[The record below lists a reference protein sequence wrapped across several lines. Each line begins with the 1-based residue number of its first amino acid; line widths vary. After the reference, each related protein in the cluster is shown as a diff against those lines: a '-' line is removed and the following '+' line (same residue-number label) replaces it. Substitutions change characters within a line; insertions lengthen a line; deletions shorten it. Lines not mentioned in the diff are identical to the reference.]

1 MTNITTILGDKV
13 KSVEDDEQKEK
24 QDSGQFAE
32 SMRLAFFGEIGS
44 RMIDE
49 YHNPV
54 EVDREISEETESAE
68 HPKSLS
74 SEIGIDLP
82 TGERTTLDGS
92 LAPEE
97 ISEGQQLELPK
108 ESVDEQLQESPG
120 ELAEEQPRDLLQD
133 APSNIQ
139 EVTSS
144 EIPDEQPKDELEE
157 LPQELPSELPE
168 VLPQE
173 SPSELPEEYSSELLK
188 ESPEELPQE
197 QSQELPSES
206 REELPQE
213 QSQELP
219 SESREELPQEQQQEL
234 PQELPSETPEE
245 SPSELPSE
253 VPSEVPSELPKE
265 SLEELPQELPKELPS
280 ESPSELPDELPSESP
295 SELPEELPQESPQ
308 ELPSE
313 SPSESPEELPQEL
326 PSELPSD
333 LPEELPQELPS
344 ELPEEL
350 PQELPEELP
359 QELPS
364 ELPQELPSELPE
376 ELPSELPEGIPE
388 ELPSDLPNELPQE
401 SSSEVP
407 DKLPQEVPQESPK
420 DTKRTEEKELNNPFD
435 KSELPVVDLKVGDKI
450 FDRTITKVP
459 NLNITYRKILSM
471 SEDERFKRAQDGMEE
486 SYGASDGQVWLGAS
500 DDVVKS
506 FNHGE
511 MLDIALV
518 SKYFVNYV
526 NADRKAHKIKPL
538 VYEPKFQSS
547 ADERAQ
553 EMADYGH
560 IRYEGR
566 AHTRPDGT
574 KWVTVL
580 KDKVKNYPYG
590 LGENLQAYSV
600 LSNPYQIT
608 SEQYVAK
615 TLFERWKNS
624 PSHYENMMD
633 SRLTRTAVSVKMT
646 TRIGARSENETNWII
661 GEQILADGELND

>member
-1 MTNITTILGDKV
+1 MANITTILGDKV

-24 QDSGQFAE
+24 QDSEQFAE
-32 SMRLAFFGEIGS
+32 SMRRAFLGEIGS

-54 EVDREISEETESAE
+54 EADREISEGTESEE
-68 HPKSLS
+68 HLESLS
-74 SEIGIDLP
+74 SEMGIDLP
-82 TGERTTLDGS
+82 TGERTILDDMV
-92 LAPEE
+92 EE
-97 ISEGQQLELPK
+97 QPQ
-108 ESVDEQLQESPG
+108 ESHEETADEQLQESPK
-120 ELAEEQPRDLLQD
+120 ETMSESPEEQPKENV
-133 APSNIQ
+133 PSEAR
-139 EVTSS
+139 EVVSGELPE
-144 EIPDEQPKDELEE
+144 EI
-157 LPQELPSELPE
+157 PQELPSELPK
-168 VLPQE
+168 E
-173 SPSELPEEYSSELLK
+173 SPS
-188 ESPEELPQE
+188 
-197 QSQELPSES
+197 
-206 REELPQE
+206 
-213 QSQELP
+213 
-219 SESREELPQEQQQEL
+219 
-234 PQELPSETPEE
+234 
-245 SPSELPSE
+245 
-253 VPSEVPSELPKE
+253 
-265 SLEELPQELPKELPS
+265 
-280 ESPSELPDELPSESP
+280 D
-295 SELPEELPQESPQ
+295 
-308 ELPSE
+308 
-313 SPSESPEELPQEL
+313 
-326 PSELPSD
+326 
-333 LPEELPQELPS
+333 
-344 ELPEEL
+344 LPEEL

-359 QELPS
+359 QELPNDLPS
-364 ELPQELPSELPE
+364 ESPSELPSELPE
-376 ELPSELPEGIPE
+376 ELPSETAQELSEESQKELPQEPPSELPKELPSELPEELSKELPQETPE
-388 ELPSDLPNELPQE
+388 ELPQELPQE
-401 SSSEVP
+401 LPSELPQELPEERPQELPEELPQELPEELPEEFPHELPSEVP
-407 DKLPQEVPQESPK
+407 EELPHELPSEVPEELPHELPSEVPQEPPSELPQEAPQESPK
-420 DTKRTEEKELNNPFD
+420 ETKTVEEKGLNNPFD

-518 SKYFVNYV
+518 NKYFVNYV

-538 VYEPKFQSS
+538 VYEAKFQSS

-646 TRIGARSENETNWII
+646 TRAGARSENETNWII

>member
-1 MTNITTILGDKV
+1 VKKRTISVVVGALLTTSVVANITTILGDKV

-24 QDSGQFAE
+24 QDSEQFAE
-32 SMRLAFFGEIGS
+32 SMRRAFLGEIGS

-54 EVDREISEETESAE
+54 EADREISEGTESEE
-68 HPKSLS
+68 HLESLS
-74 SEIGIDLP
+74 SEMGIDLP
-82 TGERTTLDGS
+82 TGERTILDDMV
-92 LAPEE
+92 EE
-97 ISEGQQLELPK
+97 QPQ
-108 ESVDEQLQESPG
+108 ESHEETADEQLQESPK
-120 ELAEEQPRDLLQD
+120 ETMSESPEEQPKENV
-133 APSNIQ
+133 PSEAR
-139 EVTSS
+139 EVVSGELPE
-144 EIPDEQPKDELEE
+144 EI
-157 LPQELPSELPE
+157 PQELPSELPK
-168 VLPQE
+168 E
-173 SPSELPEEYSSELLK
+173 SPS
-188 ESPEELPQE
+188 
-197 QSQELPSES
+197 
-206 REELPQE
+206 
-213 QSQELP
+213 
-219 SESREELPQEQQQEL
+219 
-234 PQELPSETPEE
+234 
-245 SPSELPSE
+245 
-253 VPSEVPSELPKE
+253 
-265 SLEELPQELPKELPS
+265 
-280 ESPSELPDELPSESP
+280 D
-295 SELPEELPQESPQ
+295 
-308 ELPSE
+308 
-313 SPSESPEELPQEL
+313 
-326 PSELPSD
+326 
-333 LPEELPQELPS
+333 
-344 ELPEEL
+344 LPEEL

-359 QELPS
+359 QELPNDLPS
-364 ELPQELPSELPE
+364 ESPSELPSELPE
-376 ELPSELPEGIPE
+376 ELPSETAQELSEESQKELPQEPPSELPKELPSELPEELSKELPQETPE
-388 ELPSDLPNELPQE
+388 ELPQELPQE
-401 SSSEVP
+401 LPSELPQELPEERPQELPEELPQELPEELPEEFPHELPSEVP
-407 DKLPQEVPQESPK
+407 EELPHELPSEVPQEPPSELPQEAPQESPK
-420 DTKRTEEKELNNPFD
+420 ETKTVEEKGLNNPFD

-518 SKYFVNYV
+518 NKYFVNYV

-538 VYEPKFQSS
+538 VYEAKFQSS

-646 TRIGARSENETNWII
+646 TRAGARSENETNWII

>member
-24 QDSGQFAE
+24 QDSGHFAE
-32 SMRLAFFGEIGS
+32 SMRQAFLGGIGS

-54 EVDREISEETESAE
+54 EADREISEETESEE
-68 HPKSLS
+68 HPESLS

-82 TGERTTLDGS
+82 TGERTMLDDVVEEQPQE
-92 LAPEE
+92 LPEE
-97 ISEGQQLELPK
+97 TA
-108 ESVDEQLQESPG
+108 DEQLQESPKETMS
-120 ELAEEQPRDLLQD
+120 ELAEEQPKELPRDVSNEAQDVVPVELPDEAPQELLSEQ
-133 APSNIQ
+133 PSELESPKALPSELPEGLPEESPSDLPKELPQ
-139 EVTSS
+139 ELPEESPKELLKELPEELPEELPKELPS
-144 EIPDEQPKDELEE
+144 ELPSELPDKLPEESPKEIPKELPEELPRELPSELPSELPQELPEELPGELPGE
-157 LPQELPSELPE
+157 LPQELPSELP
-168 VLPQE
+168 Q
-173 SPSELPEEYSSELLK
+173 
-188 ESPEELPQE
+188 
-197 QSQELPSES
+197 
-206 REELPQE
+206 
-213 QSQELP
+213 
-219 SESREELPQEQQQEL
+219 
-234 PQELPSETPEE
+234 
-245 SPSELPSE
+245 
-253 VPSEVPSELPKE
+253 
-265 SLEELPQELPKELPS
+265 
-280 ESPSELPDELPSESP
+280 
-295 SELPEELPQESPQ
+295 
-308 ELPSE
+308 
-313 SPSESPEELPQEL
+313 ELPQEL
-326 PSELPSD
+326 PSELPD
-333 LPEELPQELPS
+333 ELPQELPDELPQELPQEVPQELPS
-344 ELPEEL
+344 ELPQELPEELPSEQPQELPDELPSELPEELPHELPSEL

-364 ELPQELPSELPE
+364 DTPSELPQELPQEA
-376 ELPSELPEGIPE
+376 PSER
-388 ELPSDLPNELPQE
+388 PS
-401 SSSEVP
+401 
-407 DKLPQEVPQESPK
+407 EVPQESPK
-420 DTKRTEEKELNNPFD
+420 ETKPVEEKELNNPFD
-435 KSELPVVDLKVGDKI
+435 KSDLPVVDLKVGDKI

-506 FNHGE
+506 FNQGE

-518 SKYFVNYV
+518 NKYFVNYV

-646 TRIGARSENETNWII
+646 TRAGARSENETNWII

>member
-1 MTNITTILGDKV
+1 MANITTILGDKV

-24 QDSGQFAE
+24 QDSEQFAE
-32 SMRLAFFGEIGS
+32 SIRQAFLGEIGS

-49 YHNPV
+49 YHNPP
-54 EVDREISEETESAE
+54 ETSFSEGASGTEHQE
-68 HPKSLS
+68 SLS
-74 SEIGIDLP
+74 SEMGIDLP
-82 TGERTTLDGS
+82 TGERTMLDDKVEEQPQE
-92 LAPEE
+92 LPEE
-97 ISEGQQLELPK
+97 AN
-108 ESVDEQLQESPG
+108 DEQLQESPK
-120 ELAEEQPRDLLQD
+120 ETM
-133 APSNIQ
+133 S
-139 EVTSS
+139 
-144 EIPDEQPKDELEE
+144 
-157 LPQELPSELPE
+157 
-168 VLPQE
+168 
-173 SPSELPEEYSSELLK
+173 
-188 ESPEELPQE
+188 ESPEEQPKEDAPNEAQEVVSGESPEEIPQE
-197 QSQELPSES
+197 FPS
-206 REELPQE
+206 
-213 QSQELP
+213 
-219 SESREELPQEQQQEL
+219 
-234 PQELPSETPEE
+234 
-245 SPSELPSE
+245 
-253 VPSEVPSELPKE
+253 
-265 SLEELPQELPKELPS
+265 ELPKELPS
-280 ESPSELPDELPSESP
+280 ELPK
-295 SELPEELPQESPQ
+295 ELPQELAS
-308 ELPSE
+308 ELPN
-313 SPSESPEELPQEL
+313 ELPNEL
-326 PSELPSD
+326 PSELPSETAQE
-333 LPEELPQELPS
+333 LSEESQKELSQEPPSELPKELPS

-350 PQELPEELP
+350 SKELPQETHEELPQELPDELPQELPHEAPKEVPQELPSELPHEAPKEVPEELPSELPQELPQELPDELPQELPSESP

-364 ELPQELPSELPE
+364 ELPQEPPQELPQELPSDPPSELPQ
-376 ELPSELPEGIPE
+376 
-388 ELPSDLPNELPQE
+388 ELPQE
-401 SSSEVP
+401 APSERPSEVP
-407 DKLPQEVPQESPK
+407 REVPKE
-420 DTKRTEEKELNNPFD
+420 TKPIEEKGLNNPFD

-450 FDRTITKVP
+450 FDRTITRVP

-518 SKYFVNYV
+518 NKYFVNYV

-646 TRIGARSENETNWII
+646 TRTGARSENETNWII
-661 GEQILADGELND
+661 GEQILADGELNE

>member
-1 MTNITTILGDKV
+1 MKKRTISVVVGALLTTSVVTNITTILGDKV

-32 SMRLAFFGEIGS
+32 SMRQAFLGEIGS

-54 EVDREISEETESAE
+54 EADREISETIESEE
-68 HPKSLS
+68 HPESLS

-82 TGERTTLDGS
+82 TGERTMLDDVVEEQPQE
-92 LAPEE
+92 LPEE
-97 ISEGQQLELPK
+97 TA
-108 ESVDEQLQESPG
+108 DEQLQESPKETPSKLAEVQPKELPKDVPTEAQEVVSG
-120 ELAEEQPRDLLQD
+120 ELSD
-133 APSNIQ
+133 
-139 EVTSS
+139 
-144 EIPDEQPKDELEE
+144 EI
-157 LPQELPSELPE
+157 PQELPSELPK
-168 VLPQE
+168 E
-173 SPSELPEEYSSELLK
+173 SPSDLPK
-188 ESPEELPQE
+188 
-197 QSQELPSES
+197 
-206 REELPQE
+206 
-213 QSQELP
+213 
-219 SESREELPQEQQQEL
+219 EL
-234 PQELPSETPEE
+234 PQELA
-245 SPSELPSE
+245 SELPN
-253 VPSEVPSELPKE
+253 
-265 SLEELPQELPKELPS
+265 ELPS
-280 ESPSELPDELPSESP
+280 ESPSELP
-295 SELPEELPQESPQ
+295 SELPEELPSETAQ
-308 ELPSE
+308 ELSE
-313 SPSESPEELPQEL
+313 ESQKELPQEP
-326 PSELPSD
+326 PSELPK
-333 LPEELPQELPS
+333 ELPS

-350 PQELPEELP
+350 SKELPQETPEELPQELPDELPQELPHEAPKEVPQELPSELPHEAPKEVPEELPSELPQELPQELPDELP

-364 ELPQELPSELPE
+364 ELPQELPSELPQELSE
-376 ELPSELPEGIPE
+376 EAPKEV
-388 ELPSDLPNELPQE
+388 PSDAPQE
-401 SSSEVP
+401 
-407 DKLPQEVPQESPK
+407 LPK
-420 DTKRTEEKELNNPFD
+420 DTKSVEEKGLNNPFD

-506 FNHGE
+506 FNQGE

-518 SKYFVNYV
+518 NKYFVNYV

-633 SRLTRTAVSVKMT
+633 SRLTRTVVSVKMT
-646 TRIGARSENETNWII
+646 TRTGARSENETNWII
-661 GEQILADGELND
+661 GEQILADGELNE

>member
-32 SMRLAFFGEIGS
+32 SMRRAFLGEIGS
-44 RMIDE
+44 RMVDE

-54 EVDREISEETESAE
+54 EAKIEISEEIESEE
-68 HPKSLS
+68 HPESLS
-74 SEIGIDLP
+74 SEMGIDLP
-82 TGERTTLDGS
+82 TGERTM
-92 LAPEE
+92 
-97 ISEGQQLELPK
+97 LEDVV
-108 ESVDEQLQESPG
+108 EEQLQELPEEVVDEPLQESSKETPS
-120 ELAEEQPRDLLQD
+120 ELAEEQPKELPRDVSNEAQD
-133 APSNIQ
+133 VVPV
-139 EVTSS
+139 EL
-144 EIPDEQPKDELEE
+144 PDEAPQELLSEQPSELESPKALPSELPEGLPEESPSDLPKE
-157 LPQELPSELPE
+157 LPQELPEELPKE
-168 VLPQE
+168 LLK
-173 SPSELPEEYSSELLK
+173 ELPEEL
-188 ESPEELPQE
+188 PE
-197 QSQELPSES
+197 
-206 REELPQE
+206 
-213 QSQELP
+213 
-219 SESREELPQEQQQEL
+219 
-234 PQELPSETPEE
+234 
-245 SPSELPSE
+245 
-253 VPSEVPSELPKE
+253 
-265 SLEELPQELPKELPS
+265 ELPKELPS
-280 ESPSELPDELPSESP
+280 ELPSELPDKLPEESP
-295 SELPEELPQESPQ
+295 KEIPKELPEELPR
-308 ELPSE
+308 
-313 SPSESPEELPQEL
+313 EL
-326 PSELPSD
+326 PSELPS
-333 LPEELPQELPS
+333 
-344 ELPEEL
+344 EL
-350 PQELPEELP
+350 PQELPEELPGELPGELP

-364 ELPQELPSELPE
+364 ELPQELPQELPSELPDELPQELPDELPQELPQEVPQELPSELPQELPE
-376 ELPSELPEGIPE
+376 ELPSEQPQELPDELPSELPE
-388 ELPSDLPNELPQE
+388 ELPHELP
-401 SSSEVP
+401 SEVVEEV
-407 DKLPQEVPQESPK
+407 PQEVPKETPK
-420 DTKRTEEKELNNPFD
+420 ETKRTEGKELNNPFE
-435 KSELPVVDLKVGDKI
+435 KSELPVVDLKIGDKI

-459 NLNITYRKILSM
+459 NLNTTYRKILGM

-506 FNHGE
+506 FNQGE

-518 SKYFVNYV
+518 NKYFVNYV

-646 TRIGARSENETNWII
+646 TRTGARSENETNWII

>member
-1 MTNITTILGDKV
+1 MANITTILGDKV

-24 QDSGQFAE
+24 QDSEQFAE
-32 SMRLAFFGEIGS
+32 SMRRAFLGEIGS

-54 EVDREISEETESAE
+54 EADREISEGTESEE
-68 HPKSLS
+68 HLESLS
-74 SEIGIDLP
+74 SEMGIDLP
-82 TGERTTLDGS
+82 TGERTILDDMV
-92 LAPEE
+92 EE
-97 ISEGQQLELPK
+97 QPQ
-108 ESVDEQLQESPG
+108 ESHEETADEQLQESPK
-120 ELAEEQPRDLLQD
+120 ETMSESPEEQPKENV
-133 APSNIQ
+133 PSEAR
-139 EVTSS
+139 EVVSGELPE
-144 EIPDEQPKDELEE
+144 EI
-157 LPQELPSELPE
+157 PQELPSELPK
-168 VLPQE
+168 E
-173 SPSELPEEYSSELLK
+173 SPS
-188 ESPEELPQE
+188 
-197 QSQELPSES
+197 
-206 REELPQE
+206 
-213 QSQELP
+213 
-219 SESREELPQEQQQEL
+219 
-234 PQELPSETPEE
+234 
-245 SPSELPSE
+245 
-253 VPSEVPSELPKE
+253 
-265 SLEELPQELPKELPS
+265 
-280 ESPSELPDELPSESP
+280 D
-295 SELPEELPQESPQ
+295 
-308 ELPSE
+308 
-313 SPSESPEELPQEL
+313 
-326 PSELPSD
+326 
-333 LPEELPQELPS
+333 
-344 ELPEEL
+344 LPEEL

-359 QELPS
+359 QELPNDLPS
-364 ELPQELPSELPE
+364 ESPSELPSELPE
-376 ELPSELPEGIPE
+376 ELPSETAQELSEESQKELPQEPPSELPKELPSELPEELSKELPQETPE
-388 ELPSDLPNELPQE
+388 ELPQELPQE
-401 SSSEVP
+401 LPSELPQELPEERPQELPEELPQELPEELPEEFPHELPSEVP
-407 DKLPQEVPQESPK
+407 EELPHELPSEVPQEPPSELPQEAPQESPK
-420 DTKRTEEKELNNPFD
+420 ETKTVEEKGLNNPFD

-518 SKYFVNYV
+518 NKYFVNYV

-538 VYEPKFQSS
+538 VYEAKFQSS

-646 TRIGARSENETNWII
+646 TRAGARSENETNWII

>member
-1 MTNITTILGDKV
+1 MKKRTISVVVGALLTTSVVTNITTILGDKV

-32 SMRLAFFGEIGS
+32 SMRQAFLGEIGS

-54 EVDREISEETESAE
+54 EADREISETIESEE
-68 HPKSLS
+68 HPESLS

-82 TGERTTLDGS
+82 TGERTMLDDVVEEQPQE
-92 LAPEE
+92 LPEE
-97 ISEGQQLELPK
+97 TA
-108 ESVDEQLQESPG
+108 DEQLQESPKETPSKLAEVQPKELPKDVPTEAQEVVSG
-120 ELAEEQPRDLLQD
+120 ELSD
-133 APSNIQ
+133 
-139 EVTSS
+139 
-144 EIPDEQPKDELEE
+144 EI
-157 LPQELPSELPE
+157 PQELPSG
-168 VLPQE
+168 
-173 SPSELPEEYSSELLK
+173 
-188 ESPEELPQE
+188 
-197 QSQELPSES
+197 
-206 REELPQE
+206 
-213 QSQELP
+213 
-219 SESREELPQEQQQEL
+219 
-234 PQELPSETPEE
+234 
-245 SPSELPSE
+245 
-253 VPSEVPSELPKE
+253 LPKE
-265 SLEELPQELPKELPS
+265 S
-280 ESPSELPDELPSESP
+280 
-295 SELPEELPQESPQ
+295 
-308 ELPSE
+308 
-313 SPSESPEELPQEL
+313 
-326 PSELPSD
+326 PSD
-333 LPEELPQELPS
+333 LPEELPQELPQELPS
-344 ELPEEL
+344 ELPKESPSDLPGELPQELPQETPEEIPRESPQELPQELPKELPQELPRELPQETPEELLQELPSELPNELPEELPSETPKEL
-350 PQELPEELP
+350 PQELPEERPQELPDELP

-364 ELPQELPSELPE
+364 ELPQELPQELPDE
-376 ELPSELPEGIPE
+376 LPRELPSELPQELPSE
-388 ELPSDLPNELPQE
+388 LPQELPQELPDELPQELPSESPQELPSELPQEPPQELPQELPSDLPSELPQE
-401 SSSEVP
+401 LPQDAPSERPSEVP
-407 DKLPQEVPQESPK
+407 RETPK
-420 DTKRTEEKELNNPFD
+420 ETKPIEEKGLNNPFD

-450 FDRTITKVP
+450 FDRTITRVP

-518 SKYFVNYV
+518 NKYFVNYV

-646 TRIGARSENETNWII
+646 TRTGARSENETNWII
-661 GEQILADGELND
+661 GEQILADGELNE

>member
-32 SMRLAFFGEIGS
+32 SMRQAFLGEIGS

-54 EVDREISEETESAE
+54 EADREISEENESEE
-68 HPKSLS
+68 HPESLS
-74 SEIGIDLP
+74 SEIGIELP
-82 TGERTTLDGS
+82 AGERTVLDDVVGEQPQE
-92 LAPEE
+92 LPEE
-97 ISEGQQLELPK
+97 AT
-108 ESVDEQLQESPG
+108 DEQLQESPKETPSKLAEVQPKELPKDVPTEAQEVVSG
-120 ELAEEQPRDLLQD
+120 ELSD
-133 APSNIQ
+133 
-139 EVTSS
+139 
-144 EIPDEQPKDELEE
+144 EIPQELPSGLPKESPSDLPGE
-157 LPQELPSELPE
+157 LPQELP
-168 VLPQE
+168 Q
-173 SPSELPEEYSSELLK
+173 
-188 ESPEELPQE
+188 
-197 QSQELPSES
+197 
-206 REELPQE
+206 
-213 QSQELP
+213 
-219 SESREELPQEQQQEL
+219 
-234 PQELPSETPEE
+234 ETPEE
-245 SPSELPSE
+245 IPRESPQ
-253 VPSEVPSELPKE
+253 
-265 SLEELPQELPKELPS
+265 ELPQELPKELPQ
-280 ESPSELPDELPSESP
+280 ELPR
-295 SELPEELPQESPQ
+295 ELPQET
-308 ELPSE
+308 
-313 SPSESPEELPQEL
+313 PEELLQEL
-326 PSELPSD
+326 PSELPNE
-333 LPEELPQELPS
+333 LPEELPS
-344 ELPEEL
+344 ETLKEL
-350 PQELPEELP
+350 PQELPEERPQELPDELP

-364 ELPQELPSELPE
+364 ELPQELPQELPDE
-376 ELPSELPEGIPE
+376 LPRELPSESPQELPSELPQEPPQE
-388 ELPSDLPNELPQE
+388 LPQELPSDLPSELPQE
-401 SSSEVP
+401 LPQEAPSERPSEVP
-407 DKLPQEVPQESPK
+407 REVPKE
-420 DTKRTEEKELNNPFD
+420 TKPIEEKGLNNPFD

-450 FDRTITKVP
+450 FDRTITRVP

-518 SKYFVNYV
+518 NKYFVNYV

-553 EMADYGH
+553 EMAEYGH

-646 TRIGARSENETNWII
+646 TRTGARSENETNWII
-661 GEQILADGELND
+661 GEQILADGELNE

>member
-1 MTNITTILGDKV
+1 MKKRTISVVVGALLTTSVVANITTILGDKV

-24 QDSGQFAE
+24 QDSEQFAE
-32 SMRLAFFGEIGS
+32 SMRRAFLGEIGS

-54 EVDREISEETESAE
+54 EADREISEGTESEE
-68 HPKSLS
+68 HLESLS
-74 SEIGIDLP
+74 SEMGIDLP
-82 TGERTTLDGS
+82 TGERTILDDMV
-92 LAPEE
+92 EE
-97 ISEGQQLELPK
+97 QPQ
-108 ESVDEQLQESPG
+108 ESHEETADEQLQESPK
-120 ELAEEQPRDLLQD
+120 ETMSESPEEQPKENV
-133 APSNIQ
+133 PSEAR
-139 EVTSS
+139 EVVSGELPE
-144 EIPDEQPKDELEE
+144 EI
-157 LPQELPSELPE
+157 PQELPSELPK
-168 VLPQE
+168 E
-173 SPSELPEEYSSELLK
+173 SPS
-188 ESPEELPQE
+188 
-197 QSQELPSES
+197 
-206 REELPQE
+206 
-213 QSQELP
+213 
-219 SESREELPQEQQQEL
+219 
-234 PQELPSETPEE
+234 
-245 SPSELPSE
+245 
-253 VPSEVPSELPKE
+253 
-265 SLEELPQELPKELPS
+265 
-280 ESPSELPDELPSESP
+280 D
-295 SELPEELPQESPQ
+295 
-308 ELPSE
+308 
-313 SPSESPEELPQEL
+313 
-326 PSELPSD
+326 
-333 LPEELPQELPS
+333 
-344 ELPEEL
+344 LPEEL

-359 QELPS
+359 QELPNDLPS
-364 ELPQELPSELPE
+364 ESPSELPSELPE
-376 ELPSELPEGIPE
+376 ELPSETAQELSEESQKELPQEPPSELPKELPSELPEELSKELPQETPE
-388 ELPSDLPNELPQE
+388 ELPQELPQE
-401 SSSEVP
+401 LPSELPQELPEERPQELPEELPQELPEELPEEFPHELPSEVP
-407 DKLPQEVPQESPK
+407 EELPHELPSEVPEELPHELPSEVPQEPPSELPQEAPQESPK
-420 DTKRTEEKELNNPFD
+420 ETKTVEEKGLNNPFD

-518 SKYFVNYV
+518 NKYFVNYV

-538 VYEPKFQSS
+538 VYEAKFQSS

-646 TRIGARSENETNWII
+646 TRAGARSENETNWII

>member
-1 MTNITTILGDKV
+1 MKKRTISVVVGALLTTSVVTNITTILGDKV

-32 SMRLAFFGEIGS
+32 SMRQAFLGEIGS

-54 EVDREISEETESAE
+54 EADREISEENESEE
-68 HPKSLS
+68 HPESLS
-74 SEIGIDLP
+74 SEIGIELP
-82 TGERTTLDGS
+82 AGERTVLDDVVGEQPQE
-92 LAPEE
+92 LPEE
-97 ISEGQQLELPK
+97 AT
-108 ESVDEQLQESPG
+108 DEQLQESPKETPSKLAEVQPKELPKDVPTEAQEVVSG
-120 ELAEEQPRDLLQD
+120 ELSD
-133 APSNIQ
+133 
-139 EVTSS
+139 
-144 EIPDEQPKDELEE
+144 EIPQELPSGLPKESPSDLPGE
-157 LPQELPSELPE
+157 LPQELP
-168 VLPQE
+168 Q
-173 SPSELPEEYSSELLK
+173 
-188 ESPEELPQE
+188 
-197 QSQELPSES
+197 
-206 REELPQE
+206 
-213 QSQELP
+213 
-219 SESREELPQEQQQEL
+219 
-234 PQELPSETPEE
+234 ETPEE
-245 SPSELPSE
+245 IPRESPQ
-253 VPSEVPSELPKE
+253 
-265 SLEELPQELPKELPS
+265 ELPQELPKELPQ
-280 ESPSELPDELPSESP
+280 ELPR
-295 SELPEELPQESPQ
+295 ELPQET
-308 ELPSE
+308 
-313 SPSESPEELPQEL
+313 PEELLQEL
-326 PSELPSD
+326 PSELPNE
-333 LPEELPQELPS
+333 LPEELPS
-344 ELPEEL
+344 ETLKEL
-350 PQELPEELP
+350 PQELPEERPQELPDELP

-364 ELPQELPSELPE
+364 ELPQELPQELPDE
-376 ELPSELPEGIPE
+376 LPRELPSESPQELPSELPQEPPQE
-388 ELPSDLPNELPQE
+388 LPQELPSDLPSELPQE
-401 SSSEVP
+401 LPQEAPSERPSEVP
-407 DKLPQEVPQESPK
+407 REVPKE
-420 DTKRTEEKELNNPFD
+420 TKPIEEKGLNNPFD

-450 FDRTITKVP
+450 FDRTITRVP

-518 SKYFVNYV
+518 NKYFVNYV

-553 EMADYGH
+553 EMAEYGH

-646 TRIGARSENETNWII
+646 TRTGARSENETNWII
-661 GEQILADGELND
+661 GEQILADGELNE

>member
-1 MTNITTILGDKV
+1 MKKRTISVVVGALLTTSVVTNITTILGDKV

-32 SMRLAFFGEIGS
+32 SMRQAFLGEIGS

-54 EVDREISEETESAE
+54 EADREISETIESEE
-68 HPKSLS
+68 HPESLS

-82 TGERTTLDGS
+82 TGERTMLDDVVEEQPQE
-92 LAPEE
+92 LPEE
-97 ISEGQQLELPK
+97 TA
-108 ESVDEQLQESPG
+108 DEQLQESPKETPSKLAEVQPKELPKDVPTEAQEVVSG
-120 ELAEEQPRDLLQD
+120 ELSD
-133 APSNIQ
+133 
-139 EVTSS
+139 
-144 EIPDEQPKDELEE
+144 EI
-157 LPQELPSELPE
+157 PQELPSG
-168 VLPQE
+168 
-173 SPSELPEEYSSELLK
+173 
-188 ESPEELPQE
+188 
-197 QSQELPSES
+197 
-206 REELPQE
+206 
-213 QSQELP
+213 
-219 SESREELPQEQQQEL
+219 
-234 PQELPSETPEE
+234 
-245 SPSELPSE
+245 
-253 VPSEVPSELPKE
+253 LPKE
-265 SLEELPQELPKELPS
+265 S
-280 ESPSELPDELPSESP
+280 
-295 SELPEELPQESPQ
+295 
-308 ELPSE
+308 
-313 SPSESPEELPQEL
+313 
-326 PSELPSD
+326 PSD
-333 LPEELPQELPS
+333 LPEELPQELPQELPS
-344 ELPEEL
+344 ELPKESPSDLPGELPQELPQETPEEIPRESPQELPQELPKELPQELPRELPQETPEELLQELPSELPNELPEELPSETPKEL
-350 PQELPEELP
+350 PQELPEERPQELPDELPQELPSELPQELPQELPDELP

-364 ELPQELPSELPE
+364 ELPQELPSELPQE
-376 ELPSELPEGIPE
+376 LPQELPDELPQELPSESPQELPSELPQEPPQE
-388 ELPSDLPNELPQE
+388 LPQELPSDLPSELPQE
-401 SSSEVP
+401 LPQEAPSERPSEVP
-407 DKLPQEVPQESPK
+407 REVPKE
-420 DTKRTEEKELNNPFD
+420 TKPIEEKGLNNPFD

-450 FDRTITKVP
+450 FDRTITRVP

-518 SKYFVNYV
+518 NKYFVNYV

-538 VYEPKFQSS
+538 VYEPKFQRS

-646 TRIGARSENETNWII
+646 TRTGARSENETNWII
-661 GEQILADGELND
+661 GEQILADGELNE

>member
-1 MTNITTILGDKV
+1 MKKRTISVVVGALLTTSVVANITTILGDKV

-24 QDSGQFAE
+24 QDSEQFAE
-32 SMRLAFFGEIGS
+32 SMRRAFLGEIGS

-54 EVDREISEETESAE
+54 EADREISEGTESEE
-68 HPKSLS
+68 HLESLS
-74 SEIGIDLP
+74 SEMGIDLP
-82 TGERTTLDGS
+82 TGERTILDDMV
-92 LAPEE
+92 EE
-97 ISEGQQLELPK
+97 QPQ
-108 ESVDEQLQESPG
+108 ESHEETADEQLQESPK
-120 ELAEEQPRDLLQD
+120 ETMSESPEEQPKENV
-133 APSNIQ
+133 PSEAR
-139 EVTSS
+139 EVVSGELPE
-144 EIPDEQPKDELEE
+144 EI
-157 LPQELPSELPE
+157 PQELPSELPK
-168 VLPQE
+168 E
-173 SPSELPEEYSSELLK
+173 SPS
-188 ESPEELPQE
+188 
-197 QSQELPSES
+197 
-206 REELPQE
+206 
-213 QSQELP
+213 
-219 SESREELPQEQQQEL
+219 
-234 PQELPSETPEE
+234 
-245 SPSELPSE
+245 
-253 VPSEVPSELPKE
+253 
-265 SLEELPQELPKELPS
+265 
-280 ESPSELPDELPSESP
+280 D
-295 SELPEELPQESPQ
+295 
-308 ELPSE
+308 
-313 SPSESPEELPQEL
+313 
-326 PSELPSD
+326 
-333 LPEELPQELPS
+333 
-344 ELPEEL
+344 LPEEL

-359 QELPS
+359 QELPNDLPS
-364 ELPQELPSELPE
+364 ESPSELPSELPE
-376 ELPSELPEGIPE
+376 ELPSETAQELSEESQKELPQEPPSELPKELPSELPEELSKELPQETPE
-388 ELPSDLPNELPQE
+388 ELPQELPQE
-401 SSSEVP
+401 LPSELPQELPEERPQELPEELPQELPEELPEEFPHELPSEVP
-407 DKLPQEVPQESPK
+407 EELPHELPSEVPQEPPSELPQEAPQESPK
-420 DTKRTEEKELNNPFD
+420 ETKTVEEKGLNNPFD

-518 SKYFVNYV
+518 NKYFVNYV

-538 VYEPKFQSS
+538 VYEAKFQSS

-646 TRIGARSENETNWII
+646 TRAGARSENETNWII

>member
-1 MTNITTILGDKV
+1 MANITTILGDKV

-24 QDSGQFAE
+24 QDSEQFAE
-32 SMRLAFFGEIGS
+32 SMRQAFLGEIGS

-54 EVDREISEETESAE
+54 ETNISEENESE
-68 HPKSLS
+68 KHPESLS

-82 TGERTTLDGS
+82 TGERTMLEDNV
-92 LAPEE
+92 EE
-97 ISEGQQLELPK
+97 QPQELP
-108 ESVDEQLQESPG
+108 EVVNDEQLQESPK
-120 ELAEEQPRDLLQD
+120 ETMSESPEEQPKENV
-133 APSNIQ
+133 PSEAR
-139 EVTSS
+139 EVVSGELPE
-144 EIPDEQPKDELEE
+144 EI
-157 LPQELPSELPE
+157 PQELPSELP
-168 VLPQE
+168 
-173 SPSELPEEYSSELLK
+173 K
-188 ESPEELPQE
+188 ES
-197 QSQELPSES
+197 
-206 REELPQE
+206 
-213 QSQELP
+213 
-219 SESREELPQEQQQEL
+219 
-234 PQELPSETPEE
+234 
-245 SPSELPSE
+245 
-253 VPSEVPSELPKE
+253 
-265 SLEELPQELPKELPS
+265 
-280 ESPSELPDELPSESP
+280 
-295 SELPEELPQESPQ
+295 
-308 ELPSE
+308 
-313 SPSESPEELPQEL
+313 
-326 PSELPSD
+326 PSD
-333 LPEELPQELPS
+333 LPEELPQELPEELPQELPS
-344 ELPEEL
+344 DVPEEAPKESSSDLPQETPKELPQETPKDLPKELPQELPQELPSESPSELPSELPGELPDESPSELPSELPQELPEEL

-359 QELPS
+359 QELPQELPDELPQELPQELPE
-364 ELPQELPSELPE
+364 ELPQELPSELPGE
-376 ELPSELPEGIPE
+376 LPQEVPQEIPRELPEELPQELPGELPQELPQELPSELPQEAPKEVPE
-388 ELPSDLPNELPQE
+388 ELPQE
-401 SSSEVP
+401 A
-407 DKLPQEVPQESPK
+407 PQESPK
-420 DTKRTEEKELNNPFD
+420 DTKSVEEKGLNNPFD

-459 NLNITYRKILSM
+459 NLNTTYRKILGM

-506 FNHGE
+506 FNQGE

-518 SKYFVNYV
+518 NKYFVNYV

-646 TRIGARSENETNWII
+646 TRTGARSENETNWII